1 MGLFLPAFLCLRLG
15 NFYMSIQLKEQLGVL
30 TPSLIMTYGVAL
42 NKTFNLTY
50 KMGTTIIAPGAYG
63 AEQRTHI

>member
-1 MGLFLPAFLCLRLG
+1 
-15 NFYMSIQLKEQLGVL
+15 
-30 TPSLIMTYGVAL
+30 MTYGVAL